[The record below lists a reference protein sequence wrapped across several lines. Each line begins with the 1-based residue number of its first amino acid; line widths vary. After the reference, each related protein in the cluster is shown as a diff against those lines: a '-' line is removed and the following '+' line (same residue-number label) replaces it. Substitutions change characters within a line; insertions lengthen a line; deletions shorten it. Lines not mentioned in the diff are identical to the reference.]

1 MLLTVNPF
9 DSRRLIGTL
18 TEVTPT
24 SAKVNLPNAA
34 QAEGQWL
41 HGRRLG
47 GGEVGEF
54 VLIENGDHAIL
65 GRIVTVKLPESERLS
80 VEEELGAKRESHPVG
95 TAQLLVT
102 IIVSQGKV
110 IGGITQ
116 YPRLG
121 SRVFSAD
128 PELIKW
134 VSEASQKTPTNAD
147 PILIDFAS
155 IPLASDTVVSLTPER
170 LFGRHCAVL
179 GATGGGK
186 SWTIARLIEQCAKHN
201 SKLILIDASGEFHT
215 LHESVLHVQLGEGP
229 PEPSTTKEVV
239 LPYKELKE
247 DDLFAIFRPSGG
259 VQHPKLRAAIKS
271 LKLAALLGGASPV
284 VKNGMIVKANQP
296 KAPIEAAYVAHA
308 AAIQITTAELD
319 IEKLVGQIQHECT
332 YPAADY
338 GKDQTKYGDTTPNDV
353 SNCVGL
359 LARIEG
365 AISSNELKCIFRVG
379 KKPSVTKVISEFLD
393 DDEYRVLRISLRYL
407 PASLNAPEIVA
418 NAIGRYLLATAKTG
432 KFSKRPVVVFVDEAH
447 QFLNK
452 VLGDEHQPYPLDA
465 FELVAK
471 EGRKY
476 SLNLCLATQRP
487 RDIPEGILS
496 QIGTLVVHRLIN
508 DKDREVVER
517 ASGDIDRSAAA
528 FLPTLVP
535 GEAVVIGSDFAI
547 PLVISV
553 SEPLARPVSMG
564 PDFQNSWRVKAKGK
578 PAK

>member
-1 MLLTVNPF
+1 MPLAVNPF

-24 SAKVNLPNAA
+24 SAKLNLPNAA

-54 VLIENGDHAIL
+54 VLIENGDRAIL
-65 GRIVTVKLPESERLS
+65 GRIVSVKLPEKERLS
-80 VEEELGAKRESHPVG
+80 VEEDLGTQRESHPLG
-95 TAQLLVT
+95 TIQLLVT
-102 IIVSQGKV
+102 IILSQGKV
-110 IGGITQ
+110 VGGITQ

-121 SRVFSAD
+121 SRVFSAH

-134 VSEASQKTPTNAD
+134 VSEASQRTSSGAD
-147 PILIDFAS
+147 PVAIEFAS

-186 SWTIARLIEQCAKHN
+186 SWTLARLIEQCAKYHA
-201 SKLILIDASGEFHT
+201 KLLLIDASGEFHT
-215 LHESVLHVQLGEGP
+215 LDEHVLHYQIGEGT
-229 PEPSTTKEVV
+229 PEPPATKEAT

-271 LKLAALLGGASPV
+271 LKLVAVLGAASPL

-296 KAPIEAAYVAHA
+296 KAPIEAAQIAHA
-308 AAIQITTAELD
+308 VAIQSTTVELD
-319 IEKLVGQIQHECT
+319 IDKLVGQIQNECT

-338 GKDQTKYGDTTPNDV
+338 GKDQTKYGDTTQNDV

-359 LARIEG
+359 LSRIEG
-365 AISSNELKCIFRVG
+365 AITSAELSCIFKPG
-379 KKPSVTKVISEFLD
+379 KKPSITKVISDFLGD
-393 DDEYRVLRISLRYL
+393 DKYRVLRISLRYL
-407 PASLNAPEIVA
+407 PSSLNAPEIVA
-418 NAIGRYLLATAKTG
+418 NAIGRYLLATAKAG
-432 KFSKRPVVVFVDEAH
+432 KFLKGPVILFVDEAH

-452 VLGDEHQPYPLDA
+452 VLGDENQPYPLDS
-465 FELVAK
+465 FEIIAK
-471 EGRKY
+471 EGRKH
-476 SLNLCLATQRP
+476 SLSLCLSTQRP

-496 QIGTLVVHRLIN
+496 QMGTLIVHRLIN

-547 PLVISV
+547 PLVISI
-553 SEPLARPVSMG
+553 SEPLAKPVSKG
-564 PDFQNSWRVKAKGK
+564 PDFQGSWRPKPKGK
-578 PAK
+578 PK